1 MTTDDLI
8 EKLKRYPIP
17 SLCGLVVLAALLNFY
32 LRMDML
38 TELDLER
45 EKATLQARQVEDN
58 IVAGSSLEDHVAQM
72 RAHLENLE
80 ERVVNYS
87 ELATNLRY
95 FYELESVT
103 GVALSDL
110 RQGKVESGEP
120 GDRTELVGI
129 DYSVMLSG
137 SFAQIVAYLDEL
149 ENGRQIYKLKSFNV
163 QKGRDPSD
171 STLTL
176 SLNLQLLGWP

>member
-1 MTTDDLI
+1 MTTEDLI

-32 LRMDML
+32 FRMDML
-38 TELDLER
+38 SELELER

-58 IVAGSSLEDHVAQM
+58 IVAGNNLEDHVVQM
-72 RAHLENLE
+72 RSVLENLE
-80 ERVVNYS
+80 ERVVNFD

-95 FYELESVT
+95 FYELESAT

-110 RQGKVESGEP
+110 RQGQAESGLP
-120 GDRTELVGI
+120 GERTQLVGI
-129 DYSVMLSG
+129 DFTVMLSG

-149 ENGRQIYKLKSFNV
+149 ENGRQIYRLKSFNV
-163 QKGRDPSD
+163 QKGRDASI
-171 STLTL
+171 STLNL

>member
-17 SLCGLVVLAALLNFY
+17 SFCGFVVLAALVSFY
-32 LRMDML
+32 FRMDML
-38 TELDLER
+38 TELDIER
-45 EKATLQARQVEDN
+45 EKALLQARQVEDN
-58 IVAGSSLEDHVAQM
+58 IVAGSSLEDHVVQM
-72 RAHLENLE
+72 RALLGSLE
-80 ERVVNYS
+80 ERVVNYA

-95 FYELESVT
+95 FYELESAT

-110 RQGKVESGEP
+110 RQGQAASGKP
-120 GDRTELVGI
+120 GDRSELVGI
-129 DYSVMLSG
+129 DFTVMLSG

-149 ENGRQIYKLKSFNV
+149 EKGRQIYKLKSFNV
-163 QKGRDPSD
+163 QKGRDASG
-171 STLTL
+171 SSLTL